1 MSGRPEGLDYIE
13 SALVFVLMFTVL
25 VGSTRP
31 AKIAA
36 VVAAIETIAEI
47 DEHSRQATIQP
58 VDVTDVAPA
67 MPMTDRAILDG
78 APPRE
83 DAHRAR
89 GRRRQD

>member
-1 MSGRPEGLDYIE
+1 
-13 SALVFVLMFTVL
+13 MFTVL

-36 VVAAIETIAEI
+36 VVAAIEAIAVI
-47 DEHSRQATIQP
+47 DEHFRQATIQP

-78 APPRE
+78 ARLRADDHRSHGCRRE
-83 DAHRAR
+83 D
-89 GRRRQD
+89 